1 MSRARGRGRHSP
13 PTRHGP
19 PGQQGDAEQYL
30 YGATGES
37 QRKAHE
43 EQLRA
48 QQEAGEGQEPA
59 GPHPIPARDLGAAWD
74 RLTPR
79 NPRTPPGRSAAEIAA
94 LGQGD
99 WRGIPGGKNHNDANP
114 VPPHEI
120 PPDKE
125 GLEYFRGMM
134 AHGVPPQEV
143 GVYHREMQ
151 DHARHP
157 YEPEYAQ
164 LPLSITPVPVYV
176 VAAGGGPKP
185 RAEST
190 LRHITVPAAG
200 SEPVPVCGADLT
212 RSIVQLLNEDTTHNC
227 RFGPL
232 AVLQWDAANSKVTG
246 GARLP
251 ANATGYTV
259 IRTQRPLYV
268 VSEDSGTP
276 SISIILEYEVAE
288 AG

>member
-37 QRKAHE
+37 QRKAHQ
-43 EQLRA
+43 EQLQA

-59 GPHPIPARDLGAAWD
+59 APHPAPPRDLGAVWE
-74 RLTPR
+74 RLAPR
-79 NPRTPPGRSAAEIAA
+79 NPRVPPGRSPGEIAA
-94 LGQGD
+94 YGRGD
-99 WRGIPGGKNHNDANP
+99 YAGIPGGKNHNDANP
-114 VPPHEI
+114 VTEHEA

-125 GLEYFRGMM
+125 SLELFRGMM
-134 AHGVPPQEV
+134 AHGVPPEHV
-143 GVYHREMQ
+143 GLYHREMQ

-157 YEPEYAQ
+157 YQPEYAQ
-164 LPLSITPVPVYV
+164 LPPAITPVPVYV
-176 VAAGGGPKP
+176 VDLGAGPKP
-185 RAEST
+185 RAAVA

-200 SEPVPVCGADLT
+200 TEPVPICGADLT
-212 RSIVQLLNEDTTHNC
+212 RALVQLLNEDSTHNC

-259 IRTQRPLYV
+259 VRTQAPLYA